1 MARPWI
7 GRARGTT
14 LGAVKLRSTRA
25 VTLAA
30 VTLAALSSAPSPARA
45 QPYGYDDEDYEPG
58 PQNVVQGPRAG
69 TSFKQLMGPAV
80 GAHLLQ
86 SELPAEVSRGIE
98 RLAAMGTPEALTSLV
113 ASLDQ
118 GGRLSRDPVAR
129 LAAVRTLARHAH
141 RDNVR
146 QYLVRELTAGVETTP
161 SLVGMSSM
169 IRKTAALALAR
180 SGDGRALS
188 ILIGTLPQRGPAG
201 EAAALALR
209 TYPMQNLDTVLE
221 STLQKKRPSKEL
233 ALLLGE
239 LGDLRATERLRGL
252 LTETEPLPRATALV
266 ALARLGDETARE
278 PARAW
283 LDLKGPKLAKPAP
296 EPPKTPAGK
305 DAKPAPS
312 WAPVT
317 SPELMTA
324 AAEAL
329 VVLDAPEAKAAIT
342 KLAGTPGLVDAALRL
357 ARQVPSPEV
366 AAPFKELFEK
376 PGALTPAQRAQAIA
390 LFGASGS
397 GAVVALLDQ
406 RLADA
411 RTRPFDPIGEEA
423 HAAAFALAKLGAP
436 SATEKLGKLLE
447 LTAGDRVATPLGLL
461 ALRAAI
467 VHALS
472 TGSKPAGLEARLA
485 LLGATM
491 RGGVNVGAQ
500 KVGAQKVGGQ
510 TIAAPSAP
518 RETAA
523 FGLVALGLRD
533 VDDMVRLACP
543 GAFEPTPAQGKAA
556 TGACDAVLLSAVARG
571 ALARGTDAVAEL
583 LPVLEWADRVETER
597 GPASAVAVA
606 AGVALLAYPKG
617 GQVATSRLLDWA
629 EQGGPLAPLAARA
642 LATRDEPSRRPRI
655 KRLLTGSDPVVRAH
669 VALGLAYS
677 LERDAVSLL
686 EQSYRVED
694 DDLVRRALVRALSR
708 RREPQRI
715 APLGLARDLD
725 PDAGVRGLAQSA
737 LAGQARDRAASLA
750 NLVAWVRSEGD
761 LRGGPLVGRLV
772 RSDGLAVP
780 VVAEADGGL
789 LVPGLAPGLGSL
801 SLEPAPSRKP

>member
-1 MARPWI
+1 
-7 GRARGTT
+7 
-14 LGAVKLRSTRA
+14 VKLRSTRA
-25 VTLAA
+25 ATLAA
-30 VTLAALSSAPSPARA
+30 VALAALSSAPSPARA
-45 QPYGYDDEDYEPG
+45 QPYGYDDEDYDPG

-69 TSFKQLMGPAV
+69 TSFKQLMGPQV

-98 RLAAMGTPEALTSLV
+98 RLASMGTPEALTSLV
-113 ASLDQ
+113 SSLDQ
-118 GGRLSRDPVAR
+118 GGRVSRDPAAR
-129 LAAVRTLARHAH
+129 LTAVRALARHAH

-209 TYPMQNLDTVLE
+209 TYPVQSLDTVLE

-252 LTETEPLPRATALV
+252 LGETEPLPRAHALV
-266 ALARLGDETARE
+266 ALARLGDESVRE
-278 PARAW
+278 PSRGW
-283 LDLKGPKLAKPAP
+283 LDLKGPKLTAPATP
-296 EPPKTPAGK
+296 EPAKKEVGK
-305 DAKPAPS
+305 DQKPAPS

-317 SPELMTA
+317 SPELMVA
-324 AAEAL
+324 ACEAL
-329 VVLDAPEAKAAIT
+329 VLLDAPEAKGAIA
-342 KLAGTPGLVDAALRL
+342 KLLATPALVDAALRL
-357 ARQVPSPEV
+357 ARQMPSPEV
-366 AAPFKELFEK
+366 AALFKDSFQK
-376 PGALTPAQRAQAIA
+376 PGALTQSQRAQVIA
-390 LFGASGS
+390 LFGASG
-397 GAVVALLDQ
+397 GEGVVGMLDQ
-406 RLADA
+406 LLAEA
-411 RTRPFDPIGEEA
+411 RTRPFDVVGAEG
-423 HAAAFALAKLGAP
+423 HAAALALAKLSVPA
-436 SATEKLGKLLE
+436 ATAKLAKLLE
-447 LTAGDRVATPLGLL
+447 VTSGDRAATPLGLL
-461 ALRAAI
+461 ALRAGV
-467 VHALS
+467 VHALV
-472 TGSKPAGLEARLA
+472 TGSRPEGLEARLTQQ
-485 LLGATM
+485 LGATK
-491 RGGVNVGAQ
+491 VGAQ
-500 KVGAQKVGGQ
+500 KVGAQKVAGQ

-533 VDDMVRLACP
+533 VSDMVALACP
-543 GAFEPTPAQGKAA
+543 GAFDQAQAGPGAKASPR
-556 TGACDAVLLSAVARG
+556 GPCDAVLLSAVARG

-583 LPVLEWADRVETER
+583 LPVLEWADRVEPER
-597 GPASAVAVA
+597 GAASAIAVA

-617 GQVATSRLLDWA
+617 GLVATSRLLDWA

-655 KRLLTGSDPVVRAH
+655 KRLLAGSDPVVRAH

-677 LERDAVSLL
+677 LERDAVGLL
-686 EQSYRVED
+686 EQAYRVED

-708 RREPQRI
+708 RREPQRV
-715 APLGLARDLD
+715 APLTVARDLD

-750 NLVAWVRSEGD
+750 HLVAWVRAEGD
-761 LRGGPLVGRLV
+761 VRGGPLVGRLV
-772 RSDGLAVP
+772 RSDGLSIP

-801 SLEPAPSRKP
+801 SLEPAPARQP